1 LRPFRILIITHSPL
15 AAEFGAGQMAINLAD
30 ALKAQGH
37 DVTLWSPHPLEKTKW
52 WQALQQMRSKADQFI
67 AAQEPFDVIDSPA
80 SLITRRV
87 RRKSALVVA
96 RSNQPDILYL
106 ATELSSSKGKSLRNI
121 IRLPFNYL
129 YTLFRLFLLLRG
141 WGRANFILCLGT
153 LELQWMRRRFPW
165 WRSKLFSYVNALS
178 ASDQAALRA
187 VRRQRESHRAE
198 SIRFLWIGRWAAH
211 KGTDILLS
219 FINDWSSERPQD
231 CFTIAGCGA
240 EAEKDCPAEMLE
252 SGRLKIIPSFTREG
266 LYRLLANH
274 DAGLFTSKVEGW
286 GLSLNEMLESGMHV
300 FATQAGATV
309 DLKPF
314 FTSLLQFPPTAKDI
328 DNLSEPAIIAE
339 YYDNFTFSRIAEN
352 YARLIFPDL
361 QSEENL
367 QLRTA
372 QE

>member
-15 AAEFGAGQMAINLAD
+15 TAEFGAGQMAINLAD

-52 WQALQQMRSKADQFI
+52 WLSLKQMRSKADQFI

-80 SLITRRV
+80 SFITRRM

-96 RSNQPDILYL
+96 RSNQPEILYL
-106 ATELSSSKGKSLRNI
+106 ATELGAAKRENI
-121 IRLPFNYL
+121 RSIARLPFNYL
-129 YTLFRLFLLLRG
+129 YVLFRLYLLFRG
-141 WGRANFILCLGT
+141 WGRANFILCLGA
-153 LELQWMRRRFPW
+153 LELQWMRRWFPW
-165 WRSKLFSYVNALS
+165 WRGKLFSYMNALS

-187 VRRQRESHRAE
+187 IWRQRNNQRAE
-198 SIRFLWIGRWAAH
+198 SIRFLWIGRWTRH
-211 KGTDILLS
+211 KGTDVLLS
-219 FINDWSSERPQD
+219 FINDWSTQRPQD
-231 CFTIAGCGA
+231 RFTIAGCGA
-240 EAEKDCPAEMLE
+240 EAKSDCSPEMLE
-252 SGRLKIIPSFTREG
+252 SGRLKIIPSFTREE
-266 LYRLLANH
+266 LYYLLASH

-286 GLSLNEMLESGMHV
+286 GLSLNEMLESGMQV
-300 FATQAGATV
+300 FATPAGATV

-328 DNLSEPAIIAE
+328 NNLSEPAIIAE

-352 YARLIFPDL
+352 YARLVFNDL
-361 QSEENL
+361 HSEENL
-367 QLRTA
+367 QLRIA